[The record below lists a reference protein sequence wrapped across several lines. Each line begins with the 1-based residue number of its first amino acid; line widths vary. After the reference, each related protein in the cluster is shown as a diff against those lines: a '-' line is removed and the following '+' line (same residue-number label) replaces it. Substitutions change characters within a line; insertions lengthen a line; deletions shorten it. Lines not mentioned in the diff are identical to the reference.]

1 MSNKP
6 PIEVPQGA
14 IRLNTDSQR
23 LEFFA
28 QDRWYEFA
36 TDSPILDGGGRGIF
50 NGGASPSVVNTL
62 DFVTISTAGN
72 ATDFGDL
79 LTVLRGH
86 AAAADR
92 TRGLTAGGDAPG
104 IVDTINFITISSTGN
119 SQDFGD
125 LTSGRDYLAGV
136 NNSTRGIIGGGWGP
150 SRSNVIE
157 FVTIQSTGDA
167 VDFGDLTE
175 AQQTDGSFSSPTRG
189 FWVGGAAGPGPA
201 YQATTTGTQIEC
213 VTTTSLGNAFD
224 FGDLLNGTYGKVG
237 ASNSIRGLAGGGVGS
252 PAYIVAL
259 ELLTMATLGN
269 TTNFGDMTNSHYY
282 GGGTSDPTRAIFG
295 GGAPGPSNII
305 DYVNIA
311 TEGNAVDFGDLT
323 QARHT
328 LKAMSNANGGL

>member
-1 MSNKP
+1 MT
-6 PIEVPQGA
+6 VPQPIPTGA
-14 IRLNTDSQR
+14 VRFNTDSGNM
-23 LEFFA
+23 EVYIGDTWMEVA
-28 QDRWYEFA
+28 VS
-36 TDSPILDGGGRGIF
+36 SPNLDGGARGIF
-50 NGGASPSVVNTL
+50 SGGATPSVVNTL

-86 AAAADR
+86 ADLADR

-125 LTSGRDYLAGV
+125 LTTGRDYLAGV
-136 NNSTRGIIGGGWGP
+136 NNATRGLFGGGWGP
-150 SRSNVIE
+150 SRSNKID

-167 VDFGDLTE
+167 VDFGDLITA
-175 AQQTDGSFSSPTRG
+175 AQRDGSFSSPTRG
-189 FWVGGAAGPGPA
+189 FWVGGASGSGPTYDA
-201 YQATTTGTQIEC
+201 STTGTKIEC

-252 PAYIVAL
+252 PANIVAL

-269 TTNFGDMTNSHYY
+269 TRNFGDMTTSHYY
-282 GGGTSDPTRAIFG
+282 GGGTSSPTRAIFG
-295 GGAPGPSNII
+295 GGSPGPNNII

-311 TEGNAVDFGDLT
+311 TQGDAVDFGDLT
-323 QARHT
+323 QTRHT